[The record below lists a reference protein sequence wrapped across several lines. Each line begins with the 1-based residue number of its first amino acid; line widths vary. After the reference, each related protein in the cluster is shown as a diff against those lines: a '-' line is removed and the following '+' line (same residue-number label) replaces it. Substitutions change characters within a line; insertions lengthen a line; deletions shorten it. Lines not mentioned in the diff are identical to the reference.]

1 MLGSTSASLFVHF
14 CVNSCHKRKKN
25 YLFPS
30 LNSFSITCR
39 KNDSRFLNTF
49 VSLFKKIFI
58 NSWQKCIHISGSFHR
73 EVVRSLFVQTSKINH
88 CNFTKDIPTTL
99 CICVVILF
107 LFREPTWLDNVSSW
121 ASVFMQLSLCTGK
134 TVACHYLVQLLQ
146 SKYNREGRIGKIW
159 MCFAVC
165 SVKIHD
171 WIIVQLSAAVSKR
184 QGVN

>member
-1 MLGSTSASLFVHF
+1 MLGSTSAPLFVHF

-39 KNDSRFLNTF
+39 KNDSGFLNTF

-73 EVVRSLFVQTSKINH
+73 AVVRSLFVQTSKINH

-99 CICVVILF
+99 CICVVILL
-107 LFREPTWLDNVSSW
+107 LFKEPFWLD
-121 ASVFMQLSLCTGK
+121 SVILGLCFPAAQSLCMGK
-134 TVACHYLVQLLQ
+134 TVTCHYLGQLLGP
-146 SKYNREGRIGKIW
+146 NTTGREE
-159 MCFAVC
+159 
-165 SVKIHD
+165 
-171 WIIVQLSAAVSKR
+171 
-184 QGVN
+184 

>member
-39 KNDSRFLNTF
+39 KNDSGFLNTF

-73 EVVRSLFVQTSKINH
+73 AVVRSLFVQTSKINH

-99 CICVVILF
+99 CICVVILL
-107 LFREPTWLDNVSSW
+107 LFKEPFWLD
-121 ASVFMQLSLCTGK
+121 SVILGLCFCVAQSLCTGK
-134 TVACHYLVQLLQ
+134 TVTCHYLGQLLQ
-146 SKYNREGRIGKIW
+146 SKYNREGRIAKIW

-165 SVKIHD
+165 AAKIHD
-171 WIIVQLSAAVSKR
+171 
-184 QGVN
+184 